1 MIESVHRGDIV
12 EADVTG
18 RLLHVIGDPDRVVL
32 ARSTAKPFG
41 VAALL
46 AAGGESEL
54 DLTADEI
61 AVMASSHSGED
72 VHVRTLIALYR
83 RTGVPQASLACGA
96 EGAPLD
102 LLTASRLARD
112 GERPGAL
119 RHQCSGA
126 HSVLILL
133 AKIGAWPLDGYWES
147 AHPAQLAYRDA
158 VAAAF
163 GVDPASLV
171 AAVDGCGMVTYARPL
186 REVARAYALLAD
198 PDAVPARDPRAA
210 MAPHLR
216 TVRDAMLARPELVAG
231 TRDRLDTSLMKA
243 LPGRLV
249 SKGGAEGLLGVG
261 ILPGNGSANGERPA
275 SGMALKIED
284 GGGSERASW
293 AAAVEALRQAGVI
306 DGQPLRVL
314 ARYHRPP
321 EVDPHGRLA
330 GEAIADFELAP
341 VGELVR

>member
-1 MIESVHRGDIV
+1 MIESVHRGDVV

-18 RLLHVIGDPDRVVL
+18 RLLHVTGDPDRVVM
-32 ARSTAKPFG
+32 ARSTVKPFG

-46 AAGGESEL
+46 AAGGVADL
-54 DLTADEI
+54 DLTPDDI
-61 AVMASSHSGED
+61 AVMAASHSGED

-83 RTGVPQASLACGA
+83 RTGIPQAALACGA

-102 LLTASRLARD
+102 ALTASRLARD

-126 HSVLILL
+126 HSTLLLL
-133 AKIGAWPLDGYWES
+133 AKLGDWPLEGYWEA
-147 AHPAQLAYRDA
+147 AHPAQVAYRDA
-158 VAAAF
+158 IAAAF
-163 GVDPASLV
+163 AVEPASLPT
-171 AAVDGCGMVTYARPL
+171 AIDGCGMVTYAVPL
-186 REVARAYALLAD
+186 RVVARAYALLAD
-198 PDAVPARDPRAA
+198 PDAVAAGDRRAVV
-210 MAPHLR
+210 APHLR

-261 ILPGNGSANGERPA
+261 ALAGPRSTNGERPA
-275 SGMALKIED
+275 SGFALKIED
-284 GGGSERASW
+284 GGGFERATW
-293 AAAVEALRQAGVI
+293 AAAVEALRQAGVV

-321 EVDPHGRLA
+321 EADPHGRLA